1 MKYACWGLCGGT
13 EPADQVVFAPEL
25 GKSLS
30 SQDSVSTEPGDTG
43 DATTSAPSFTVDVT
57 PVDDAEVDAPQP
69 VAAVVED
76 DGANVAP
83 SNDPPSAVSEA
94 QELPDTASPT
104 VLPAPEPAVEDT
116 LEEQKEP
123 EAGPAAEIQEET
135 APTAPAAVDLT
146 EFLALVEEG
155 VVVTKY
161 SKRGKKTPPL
171 RAPPRIASPRQHTNT
186 GALCPAAAPHAAA
199 AAPPPPPPCPRR
211 RRSSLTRRTPLASAS
226 SARAHSQ
233 PAQRTLVYDA
243 PSGSVFWTLPQLRKL
258 RRTSSLL
265 KHVQEPL
272 AVAALRRV
280 TRAADLPAEGLF
292 CSAND
297 APRSFT
303 LEFPERT
310 VEITAASEAQ
320 AQQLAQGFAELHKQL
335 SERA

>member
-25 GKSLS
+25 SKGLA

-76 DGANVAP
+76 DGANVAS
-83 SNDPPSAVSEA
+83 SNDPPSAVSDA

-116 LEEQKEP
+116 PEEQKEP

-135 APTAPAAVDLT
+135 APTAPAAEDLT

-161 SKRGKKTPPL
+161 SKRGKK
-171 RAPPRIASPRQHTNT
+171 
-186 GALCPAAAPHAAA
+186 
-199 AAPPPPPPCPRR
+199 
-211 RRSSLTRRTPLASAS
+211 
-226 SARAHSQ
+226 

-272 AVAALRRV
+272 AVAALLRV
-280 TRAADLPAEGLF
+280 TLATDLPPEGLF
-292 CSAND
+292 CSVND